1 MGCCSAKPPS
11 SAPISRSVTFRVP
24 DTPDAPDAHAHT
36 RSVLQQH
43 RRAQEHSSIP
53 ESQLLRLAD
62 GAAPAGGSASSV
74 PSASLVGR
82 VRPRS
87 LRHATAVMSPPR
99 SPAVALNPLHS
110 PRAASIGSFVRHA
123 AGTPP
128 GTPSASATPAHDSLA
143 ISGDDDSPSIISPNR
158 NTNNSPVRARR
169 AGPRESPE
177 PRPLAARTPG
187 AVSVLEPETHAQW
200 SSVLTML
207 GRNTPTNR
215 ALQELPP
222 RGAVD
227 SSPAASSSSAHAVQN
242 YGGGRWSIDTLDDN
256 LPDSAS
262 PIQSAERPEPAVRAS
277 PSGAFGTRGVSF
289 VSAAGGSG
297 EYELLQPPM
306 PNFPTSRRVTWSDST
321 YSGSA
326 RSFNTPTTPS
336 ATEFGG
342 KSINAP
348 QTSDGAQE
356 PRPPA
361 VVASPTRD
369 QARPPLVPRT
379 RSTKSLGPPS
389 SQ

>member
-11 SAPISRSVTFRVP
+11 SAPNTRSVTFRVP
-24 DTPDAPDAHAHT
+24 DNPDAPDAHAHT
-36 RSVLQQH
+36 RSLQQH
-43 RRAQEHSSIP
+43 RRTQAHSSIP

-62 GAAPAGGSASSV
+62 GAAAAGGSASSV

-87 LRHATAVMSPPR
+87 LRHATAVKSPPR
-99 SPAVALNPLHS
+99 SPAVAVNPLHS
-110 PRAASIGSFVRHA
+110 PCAASIGSFVRHA
-123 AGTPP
+123 GTPP
-128 GTPSASATPAHDSLA
+128 GTPTASATPAHDSLA
-143 ISGDDDSPSIISPNR
+143 ISGDDDSPPIVSPNR
-158 NTNNSPVRARR
+158 NTNISPVRARR
-169 AGPRESPE
+169 AGPRESPPE

-222 RGAVD
+222 RGAGD
-227 SSPAASSSSAHAVQN
+227 SSPAASNSSAHAVQN
-242 YGGGRWSIDTLDDN
+242 YGGGRWSFDTLDDN

-262 PIQSAERPEPAVRAS
+262 PIQTPERPEPAVRAS

-289 VSAAGGSG
+289 VSAGSG
-297 EYELLQPPM
+297 DYELLQPPM

-348 QTSDGAQE
+348 PTSDGAQE

-361 VVASPTRD
+361 VGVASPTRAH
-369 QARPPLVPRT
+369 ARPPRVPRT
-379 RSTKSLGPPS
+379 RSTKSLGTTS